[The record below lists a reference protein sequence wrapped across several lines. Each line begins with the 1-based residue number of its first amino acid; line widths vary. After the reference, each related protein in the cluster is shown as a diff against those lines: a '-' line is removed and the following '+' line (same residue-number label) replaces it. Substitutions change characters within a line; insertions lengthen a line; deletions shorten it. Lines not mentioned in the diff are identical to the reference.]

1 MRYDSGYLVVPYCWE
16 TCAPRSRTTV
26 YGGAAPAKYLSMTSQ
41 SSSTLTA
48 TSSNFER
55 STVEASLRS
64 DGSSSRQG
72 GHQVAQKLSS
82 TTLPLYCERSRVLPS
97 WSGSLNEGASAGGSS
112 SASRAPAA
120 RASLPPECCT
130 NLPTATTEIDTTAKA
145 TKASF
150 TRRGT
155 TQLLRPSTGIPE

>member
-1 MRYDSGYLVVPYCWE
+1 
-16 TCAPRSRTTV
+16 
-26 YGGAAPAKYLSMTSQ
+26 MTSQ

-55 STVEASLRS
+55 STVDASLRS

-82 TTLPLYCERSRVLPS
+82 TTLPLYWERSSVLPS
-97 WSGSLNEGASAGGSS
+97 WSGSWSAGAAAGGRS
-112 SASRAPAA
+112 SASSAAANRAN
-120 RASLPPECCT
+120 LPPECCT
-130 NLPTATTEIDTTAKA
+130 ALLMATTAIDTTAKA
-145 TKASF
+145 MKISF

-155 TQLLRPSTGIPE
+155 THVLRPSTGMPEYARLTGTTSQPGRPRSSGA